1 MDERASWD
9 IPAFTYPYGAT
20 PLSVLLPSP
29 SQLPVDPLPPSE
41 EGTQARNFGLFLL
54 GQEDIPRSPWAA
66 ELKNPE
72 SALHGSAA
80 TDLAPC
86 GGREMQPNTKI

>member
-1 MDERASWD
+1 MDEGASWD
-9 IPAFTYPYGAT
+9 IPAFTSPHGAT
-20 PLSVLLPSP
+20 PLGVLLPSP
-29 SQLPVDPLPPSE
+29 SQLPVDPLSPSE
-41 EGTQARNFGLFLL
+41 EDTQAQNFGLFLL
-54 GQEDIPRSPWAA
+54 GQVDIPRSPRAA

-72 SALHGSAA
+72 SALLGSAA